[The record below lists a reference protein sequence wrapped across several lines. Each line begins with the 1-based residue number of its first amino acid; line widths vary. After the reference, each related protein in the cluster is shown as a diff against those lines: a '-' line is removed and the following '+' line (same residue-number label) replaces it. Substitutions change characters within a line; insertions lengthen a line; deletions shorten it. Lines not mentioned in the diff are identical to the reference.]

1 MKKLSVLGLLTALSL
16 FIITAC
22 ASPAPT
28 APTAPALQ
36 DGSYKVTY
44 DKPDAR
50 DWTAYLTFDVADGK
64 ITNVDFDYLGSGP
77 NEGKK
82 KTEDPAYNEAMLNT
96 AGTNPATYAP
106 IFEESFQETQDPE
119 QIEAVSGATTS
130 FESIKHFAA
139 EGIKAA
145 QSGTPE
151 VILPQP

>member
-1 MKKLSVLGLLTALSL
+1 MKKLSTLALLAALSI
-16 FIITAC
+16 FIFAAC
-22 ASPAPT
+22 SSKEPGTPAS
-28 APTAPALQ
+28 ALKE
-36 DGSYKVTY
+36 GSYKVTY

-82 KTEDPAYNEAMLNT
+82 KTEDPAYNEAMMNT

-106 IFEESFQETQDPE
+106 IFEKSFQESQDPE
-119 QIEAVSGATTS
+119 KIEAVAGATTS
-130 FESIKHFAA
+130 YSSIKHFAA

-145 QSGTPE
+145 QAGTFE

>member
-22 ASPAPT
+22 SSPAAAPQSPT
-28 APTAPALQ
+28 LQ
-36 DGSYKVTY
+36 SGSYKVTY

-106 IFEESFQETQDPE
+106 IFETSLQETQDPE
-119 QIEAVSGATTS
+119 KIEAVSGATTS
-130 FESIKHFAA
+130 YETIKHFAA

-145 QSGTPE
+145 QSGTLE

>member
-1 MKKLSVLGLLTALSL
+1 MKKLTILGLLTALSI
-16 FIITAC
+16 FIFAAC
-22 ASPAPT
+22 SSPDPAPAEST
-28 APTAPALQ
+28 LQ

-44 DKPDAR
+44 DRPDAR
-50 DWTAYLTFDVADGK
+50 DWTAYLTFDVADGE

-96 AGTNPATYAP
+96 AGTNPMTYAP
-106 IFEESFQETQDPE
+106 IFEESFQETGDPE
-119 QIEAVSGATTS
+119 QIDAVAGATTS
-130 FESIKHFAA
+130 YETIKHFAA